1 MPIIKANEPLPEG
14 PVVIGIYGEP
24 GVSKTSI
31 SNTAENPLLCDF
43 DRGSRRSIFRKD
55 VLVLTSW
62 DDVLVEEQNNTFRNY
77 KTIIIDTAKAAL
89 DDFLMSYVVKNDFKL
104 QKNKLQAYGAIG
116 DAFKLFLNNRRNEGA
131 DVIIIA
137 HGKKDED
144 TKKVIPDVTGQTYN
158 LMLRVCDQLGYVSMI
173 NNKRTIQFSPTDVT
187 VGKNTANLPTI
198 EIPDQSDPAVKTFMQ
213 DIVKRTKESMIK
225 QSEEQLEAMRLSEKY
240 SAQIN
245 DVTDITGLSM
255 VVTALM
261 ALPKWLQTQMM
272 QLVFSKVVAIIPGIK
287 KLEDLNALLAMH
299 KTEVPVLTKAANE
312 EIKKLAASNNW
323 KFDAK
328 KQSFDGPPPPAAP
341 VVEEAETE
349 KQAELSFS

>member
-1 MPIIKANEPLPEG
+1 
-14 PVVIGIYGEP
+14 
-24 GVSKTSI
+24 
-31 SNTAENPLLCDF
+31 
-43 DRGSRRSIFRKD
+43 
-55 VLVLTSW
+55 
-62 DDVLVEEQNNTFRNY
+62 
-77 KTIIIDTAKAAL
+77 
-89 DDFLMSYVVKNDFKL
+89 
-104 QKNKLQAYGAIG
+104 
-116 DAFKLFLNNRRNEGA
+116 
-131 DVIIIA
+131 
-137 HGKKDED
+137 
-144 TKKVIPDVTGQTYN
+144 
-158 LMLRVCDQLGYVSMI
+158 MI